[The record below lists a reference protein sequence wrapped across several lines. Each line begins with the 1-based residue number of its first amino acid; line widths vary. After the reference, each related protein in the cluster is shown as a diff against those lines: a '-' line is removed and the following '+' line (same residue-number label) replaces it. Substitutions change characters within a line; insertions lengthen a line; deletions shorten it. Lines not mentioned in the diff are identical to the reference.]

1 MAQKSDEV
9 VERASQIDLLAS
21 PTRIEIVDTL
31 EALGRAVTV
40 AELASELGRPADGL
54 YYHLRQLARGGLIE
68 EETAPEGRRYRL
80 PTRSGSRVSLRYRP
94 GATANARAVGRV
106 AGSVLR
112 VAERD
117 FKRALA
123 DPAAVVEGP
132 RRELWAGRGK
142 GWVGPDQLT
151 EINRLLGRMMELLHQ
166 PRTPEKQTLIALSW
180 VLAPLEAQSPRRDVA
195 GTPTRPAPGKQG
207 KKPQQGPRRR
217 SRSAQ

>member
-1 MAQKSDEV
+1 MAQKTDGA
-9 VERASQIDLLAS
+9 VERASEIDLLAS

-31 EALGRAVTV
+31 EALGRPVSV
-40 AELASELGRPADGL
+40 AELAGELGRPADGL

-68 EETAPEGRRYRL
+68 EETAPDGRRYRL
-80 PTRSGSRVSLRYRP
+80 RSRSGSRLSLRYRP

-132 RRELWAGRGK
+132 RRELWAARGK
-142 GWVGPDQLT
+142 GWVGPDELT
-151 EINRLLGRMMELLHQ
+151 EINRLLARMMELLQQ
-166 PRTPEKQTLIALSW
+166 PRSPDKQTLIALSW
-180 VLAPLEAQSPRRDVA
+180 VLAPLEPQSPRRDAERVS
-195 GTPTRPAPGKQG
+195 
-207 KKPQQGPRRR
+207 KKPTTKQQRAKLQQSPRR
-217 SRSAQ
+217 